1 MASTQLF
8 SKKVQTYRNIQP
20 HIGGGIQKT
29 ESNVNSE
36 DRRTLRVPA
45 GV

>member
-8 SKKVQTYRNIQP
+8 SKKVQTYRNIQSQL
-20 HIGGGIQKT
+20 GVSIQKT

-36 DRRTLRVPA
+36 DRRTLRVSA